1 MYTTKGKGN
10 KKMKTNTINT
20 IKRNA
25 AMGRET
31 VHGAYTYR
39 VAWNA
44 EAGEFQIQR
53 ARTCDAGR
61 QWIDSDG
68 NITSAWRWVK

>member
-1 MYTTKGKGN
+1 M
-10 KKMKTNTINT
+10 KMKQELISK
-20 IKRNA
+20 IKNNA

-39 VAWNA
+39 VAWNE
-44 EAGEFQIQR
+44 EANEFGIQR
-53 ARTCDAGR
+53 ARTCDATR
-61 QWIDSDG
+61 QWIDSNG

>member
-1 MYTTKGKGN
+1 
-10 KKMKTNTINT
+10 MKTNTINT

-31 VHGAYTYR
+31 IHGAYTYR
-39 VAWNA
+39 VEWNA
-44 EAGEFQIQR
+44 EAGEFGIQR
-53 ARTCDAGR
+53 IRTCDADR
-61 QWIDSDG
+61 QWIDSEG